1 MSHIAYS
8 INPAHTSLSTSQYAV
23 AVTNIWL
30 VTYTSFNAS
39 ITNYVFKL
47 KAVFLAIVYDNCG
60 RQHHLSYNHTG
71 DHWGSF
77 VPSNIPIRFNLKVL
91 YYHRRDEYNGNELVT
106 DSTYEAIQVA
116 RRLQLDN
123 ITQLLRVV
131 AVLPVTSNEA
141 ERSFSRLKLIKT
153 YLRNLMTNER

>member
-1 MSHIAYS
+1 M
-8 INPAHTSLSTSQYAV
+8 
-23 AVTNIWL
+23 
-30 VTYTSFNAS
+30 
-39 ITNYVFKL
+39 
-47 KAVFLAIVYDNCG
+47 FLAIVYDNCG

-71 DHWGSF
+71 DHWDSF